1 MEVKIREPMK
11 RHTSFRAGGPAD
23 WYVAPENADEL
34 TAVCR
39 ACRKAGSRFYVI
51 GNGSNLLVSDEGFCG
66 VIISTEKFGKLEVS
80 GKSLKAGAGVLLSKA
95 ASAALKAGLSGL
107 EFAAGIPGS
116 IGGAVVMN
124 AGAYGSEMKDVLKSA
139 TVLDPDG
146 NVLTLDTKEL
156 GLGYRTSI
164 VPKKGYVVLE
174 ALFSLEFENTEIIRQ
189 KMEELAGKRKEKQP
203 LEYPSAGSTFKRPE
217 GYFAGRLIEDAGL
230 KGFCVG
236 GAAVSEKHAGF
247 VINKDNATASDIYRL
262 CEEVKRRVKEYSGV
276 TLEMEVKLL
285 GQFGEE
291 KQ

>member
-1 MEVKIREPMK
+1 M
-11 RHTSFRAGGPAD
+11 
-23 WYVAPENADEL
+23 
-34 TAVCR
+34 
-39 ACRKAGSRFYVI
+39 
-51 GNGSNLLVSDEGFCG
+51 
-66 VIISTEKFGKLEVS
+66 
-80 GKSLKAGAGVLLSKA
+80 SKA

-124 AGAYGSEMKDVLKSA
+124 AGAYGSEMKDVLKSV

-156 GLGYRTSI
+156 ELGYRTSI

>member
-39 ACRKAGSRFYVI
+39 ACQKAGSRFYVI
-51 GNGSNLLVSDEGFCG
+51 GNGSNLLVSDEGYCG
-66 VIISTEKFGKLEVS
+66 VIISTEKFGKLEVT
-80 GKSLKAGAGVLLSKA
+80 GKNLKAGAGVLLSKA

-156 GLGYRTSI
+156 ELGYRTSI

>member
-1 MEVKIREPMK
+1 
-11 RHTSFRAGGPAD
+11 
-23 WYVAPENADEL
+23 
-34 TAVCR
+34 
-39 ACRKAGSRFYVI
+39 
-51 GNGSNLLVSDEGFCG
+51 
-66 VIISTEKFGKLEVS
+66 
-80 GKSLKAGAGVLLSKA
+80 
-95 ASAALKAGLSGL
+95 
-107 EFAAGIPGS
+107 
-116 IGGAVVMN
+116 MN

-230 KGFCVG
+230 KGLCVG

>member
-23 WYVAPENADEL
+23 WYAAPETADEL
-34 TAVCR
+34 AAVCR

-51 GNGSNLLVSDEGFCG
+51 GNGSNLLVSDEGFRG
-66 VIISTEKFGKLEVS
+66 VIISTEKLRKLEAA

-95 ASAALKAGLSGL
+95 ANEALKAGLSGL

-116 IGGAVVMN
+116 VGGAVVMN
-124 AGAYGSEMKDVLKSA
+124 AGAYGSEMKDVLKSV
-139 TVLDPDG
+139 TVLDSDG
-146 NVLTLDTKEL
+146 NVLTLDTKDLE
-156 GLGYRTSI
+156 LGYRTSI
-164 VPKKGYVVLE
+164 IPKKGYVVLE
-174 ALFSLEFENTEIIRQ
+174 ALFSLECGNMEEIRQ
-189 KMEELAGKRKEKQP
+189 KMDKLAEKRKEKQP
-203 LEYPSAGSTFKRPE
+203 LEYASAGSTFKRPE
-217 GYFAGRLIEDAGL
+217 GYFAGKLIEDAGL
-230 KGFCVG
+230 RGFSLG

-247 VINKDNATASDIYRL
+247 VINKDNASASDIYRL

>member
-39 ACRKAGSRFYVI
+39 ACQKAGSRFYVI

-124 AGAYGSEMKDVLKSA
+124 AGAYGSEMKDVLKSV